1 MLILK
6 RGNDTMNPQVFG
18 KEHLIYIIVSVLTA
32 VIVCVL
38 SKLFLKTEKSKNIV
52 IKASALIL
60 FLIIHSFNS

>member
-18 KEHLIYIIVSVLTA
+18 KEHLIYVIVSVLTA

-52 IKASALIL
+52 IQASALIL